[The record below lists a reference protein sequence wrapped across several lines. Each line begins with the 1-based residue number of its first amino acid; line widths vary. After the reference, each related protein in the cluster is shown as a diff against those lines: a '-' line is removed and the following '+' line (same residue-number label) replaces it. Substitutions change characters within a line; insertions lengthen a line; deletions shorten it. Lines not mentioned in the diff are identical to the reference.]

1 MSIKGLEQAIENLN
15 SISKTAVPR
24 ASAQA
29 VNRVAMASRLP
40 SVWQRNVAKDN
51 RVSGYLVKLVDKGE
65 INKAASGHSAPELR
79 LTGAICRH
87 QTRHRAGQGDEPK
100 ETRWTKK

>member
-29 VNRVAMASRLP
+29 VNRVASRASAA
-40 SVWQRNVAKDN
+40 VWQSYQK
-51 RVSGYLVKLVDKGE
+51 
-65 INKAASGHSAPELR
+65 
-79 LTGAICRH
+79 
-87 QTRHRAGQGDEPK
+87 TRAYREN
-100 ETRWTKK
+100 W

>member
-29 VNRVAMASRLP
+29 VNRVANRAVSR
-40 SVWQRNVAKDN
+40 SVAV
-51 RVSGYLVKLVDKGE
+51 VSK
-65 INKAASGHSAPELR
+65 I
-79 LTGAICRH
+79 
-87 QTRHRAGQGDEPK
+87 RAYREN
-100 ETRWTKK
+100 W